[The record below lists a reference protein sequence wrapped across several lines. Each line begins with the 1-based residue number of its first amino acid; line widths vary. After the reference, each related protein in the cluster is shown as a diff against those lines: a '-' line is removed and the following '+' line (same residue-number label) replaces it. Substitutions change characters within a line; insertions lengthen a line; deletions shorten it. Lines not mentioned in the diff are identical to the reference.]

1 MTLDGAPRPAAGPEP
16 QPVTQPVAAP
26 LTSAAIFLVV
36 TVRPGPASDTAVRG
50 LCGDLGGLLR
60 AVGFRDLDGK
70 LTCVVGFGAELWDR
84 LAGPGRPAGLHPF
97 REIQA
102 GDRHAVATPG
112 DLLFHIRA
120 ERMDLCFELATY
132 ITTRLG
138 DALDSADEVHG
149 FRYFDDRD
157 LIGFVNGTE
166 NPAGVQAAEATVIGA
181 EDPAY
186 AGGSYVIVQ
195 KYLHDLARWNG
206 LPTEEQ
212 ERIIGRTKLSDIELD
227 DAVKPTYAHNALTTI
242 TENGQEIKIVR
253 DNMPFGQASGGEFGT
268 YFIGYARSPAPIEQM
283 LVNMFVGRPP
293 GNYDRLLDVSRAVTG
308 SLFFVPSVPLLESL
322 ADDPADSDAAETGPD
337 PGGTARDGG
346 NDDQA
351 AGPAASPEP
360 AGSLGIGSLRGVT
373 QHG

>member
-1 MTLDGAPRPAAGPEP
+1 MTLDGAPRPAAGPAP

-26 LTSAAIFLVV
+26 LTGAAIFLVV
-36 TVRPGPASDTAVRG
+36 TVRPGPDGDAAVRG
-50 LCGDLGGLLR
+50 LCGDLAGLLR
-60 AVGFRDLDGK
+60 AVGFRDLDAK
-70 LTCVVGFGAELWDR
+70 LTCVVGLGAGLWDR
-84 LAGPGRPAGLHPF
+84 LAGPDRPAGLHPF
-97 REIQA
+97 REIRA

-120 ERMDLCFELATY
+120 ERLDLCFELATH

-157 LIGFVNGTE
+157 LIGFVDGTE
-166 NPAGVQAAEATVIGA
+166 NPVGDAAVQATVIGD

-195 KYLHDLARWNG
+195 KYLHDLARWNA

-253 DNMPFGQASGGEFGT
+253 DNMPFGHAASGEFGT

-283 LVNMFVGRPP
+283 LANMFAGRPP

-308 SLFFVPSVPLLESL
+308 SLFFVPSQPLLESL
-322 ADDPADSDAAETGPD
+322 ADDAGDSGAEEAGPD
-337 PGGTARDGG
+337 DSSTAEDGRP
-346 NDDQA
+346 DDQA
-351 AGPAASPEP
+351 AAPPGP